1 MHSRKKGQ
9 SGSRKP
15 AAKTAPPWL
24 EVSAEEC
31 VSLIKALAKEGTGP
45 EAIGRTLRDKHGIPS
60 VRNLTGKTVTQI
72 LKEEGML
79 AAYPSDLI
87 SLIRRAV
94 GMRKHIKTNNRDV
107 SNKSKLHHVEGKIKR
122 LVKYYR
128 GKKLP
133 KDWKYEPEQ
142 AELLVK

>member
-15 AAKTAPPWL
+15 ASKNAPPWL

-31 VSLIKALAKEGTGP
+31 VGLIKALAKGGSAP
-45 EAIGRTLRDKHGIPS
+45 EAIGRSLRDNNGIPS
-60 VRNLTGKTVTQI
+60 VRNLTGRTVTQI
-72 LKEEGML
+72 L
-79 AAYPSDLI
+79 AAENALPEYPSDLI
-87 SLIRRAV
+87 ALIRRAV
-94 GMRKHIKTNNRDV
+94 GVRKHIKSNNRDV
-107 SNKSKLHHVEGKIKR
+107 SNKTKLVHIESKIKR

-133 KDWKYEPEQ
+133 KTWKYEPEK